1 MKAGYGEPLRRLLA
15 EKGWVESVVDFG
27 HAKQIF
33 EDADVFPSI
42 VVIRRPQD
50 RVSPPKVR
58 VCAIPREQLRIE
70 DLSVQID
77 KEGVEVAQERLSPEG
92 WSLESESANTLLEK
106 IRGGGVPL
114 SDYLGA
120 KPLMGIKTGLNEAF
134 LIDTAT
140 RDQIVALDPG
150 SGDVIRPYLR
160 GQDIRRWSPVW
171 AGLWMIALKSSGD
184 YAWPWAN
191 AGQDAEVIFA
201 RSYPG
206 LYAHMKPLE
215 GALRRR
221 QDQGRFWWEL
231 RACAYWKELSK
242 PRIAYQDIT
251 WSASFCLTSLDYLA
265 NNTTYFIPTDDQWL
279 LSVLN
284 APVGWWF
291 AWRAAQHGKDEAL
304 RYFTS
309 FIEAYPVPRPT
320 ERQADDAR
328 TAASRLLEIVRAR
341 HDTAL
346 SVVDWLRV
354 EHGIER
360 PGSRLQSAMELDVD
374 SFVNEVR
381 KARGPKS
388 PLSLSALRS
397 LREEH
402 NATILPAQALTI
414 EAFGFERKIN
424 DLVNE
429 AYGLTQDEIDLVW
442 ETAPPRMPFPR

>member
-1 MKAGYGEPLRRLLA
+1 MTIRCASATASWRTARSIPEHLTGSAEFHEVFEPEQGGGGFDVVIGNPPYIRQEWLSPIKPYLQSRYAAYHGMADLYVYFYELGLSLLRPGGRLSYVVTNKWMKAGYGEPLRRLLA

-206 LYAHMKPLE
+206 LYAAHEALGGRTAKAAGSGPLLVGASGVRLLE
-215 GALRRR
+215 GAVQAPNCLPGHHVVG
-221 QDQGRFWWEL
+221 QLLPDIIGL
-231 RACAYWKELSK
+231 
-242 PRIAYQDIT
+242 PR
-251 WSASFCLTSLDYLA
+251 
-265 NNTTYFIPTDDQWL
+265 
-279 LSVLN
+279 
-284 APVGWWF
+284 
-291 AWRAAQHGKDEAL
+291 E
-304 RYFTS
+304 
-309 FIEAYPVPRPT
+309 
-320 ERQADDAR
+320 
-328 TAASRLLEIVRAR
+328 
-341 HDTAL
+341 
-346 SVVDWLRV
+346 
-354 EHGIER
+354 
-360 PGSRLQSAMELDVD
+360 
-374 SFVNEVR
+374 
-381 KARGPKS
+381 
-388 PLSLSALRS
+388 
-397 LREEH
+397 
-402 NATILPAQALTI
+402 
-414 EAFGFERKIN
+414 
-424 DLVNE
+424 
-429 AYGLTQDEIDLVW
+429 
-442 ETAPPRMPFPR
+442 